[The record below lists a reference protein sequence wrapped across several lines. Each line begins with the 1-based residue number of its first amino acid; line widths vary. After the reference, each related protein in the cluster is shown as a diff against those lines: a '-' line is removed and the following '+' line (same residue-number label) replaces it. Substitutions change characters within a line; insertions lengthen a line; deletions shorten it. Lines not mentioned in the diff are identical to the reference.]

1 MRGSGAFGLMCIKL
15 STCFGNAKSISRE
28 TGLSHETNRHATLRP
43 LVLNA
48 KLRFASLAQPQTA
61 DGPLKDRR
69 IATTPE
75 SKAKEAGRSQGGK
88 DDA

>member
-1 MRGSGAFGLMCIKL
+1 MRGSGAFDLTCIEL
-15 STCFGNAKSISRE
+15 STCFGNAKGISGE
-28 TGLSHETNRHATLRP
+28 AGSSHETNHHDTLRP
-43 LVLNA
+43 FVLNA

-75 SKAKEAGRSQGGK
+75 SKAKEAGRGQGGK